1 MKQEWQAFWL
11 ALGFLT
17 RIPMLVKI
25 DYSQRLMNRAS
36 VYFPLVGLLLGGLYA
51 ALFAGLATFWSL
63 PVWIG
68 HRAASGSEHGG

>member
-36 VYFPLVGLLLGGLYA
+36 VYFPLV
-51 ALFAGLATFWSL
+51 
-63 PVWIG
+63 
-68 HRAASGSEHGG
+68 